1 MGDRQTRPRR
11 TRQGRK
17 GRGQG
22 RRQEKRRG
30 WKARPRLESRAVGSY
45 RQLPFK
51 PAWAVTIHKSQG
63 RTFRH
68 ARIELG
74 PRPLF
79 AAGQAY
85 VAFSRLTGLDGL
97 SLDRPLAAR
106 DVIADHAANLF
117 LERMGRPGPAV
128 QDTLF

>member
-1 MGDRQTRPRR
+1 MDESGYHYDADALRALDDPRS
-11 TRQGRK
+11 TVFLTGK
-17 GRGQG
+17 
-22 RRQEKRRG
+22 
-30 WKARPRLESRAVGSY
+30 
-45 RQLPFK
+45 
-51 PAWAVTIHKSQG
+51 
-63 RTFRH
+63 
-68 ARIELG
+68 
-74 PRPLF
+74 
-79 AAGQAY
+79 AY